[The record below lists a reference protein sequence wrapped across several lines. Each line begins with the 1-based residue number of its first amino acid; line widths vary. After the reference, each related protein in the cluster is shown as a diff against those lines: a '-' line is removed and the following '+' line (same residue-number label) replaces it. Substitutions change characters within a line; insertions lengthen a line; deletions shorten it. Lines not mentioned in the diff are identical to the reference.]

1 MPLPPPERE
10 WITLEDSTGSNGQD
24 TFTMFCYNILAEN
37 YATPQM
43 YGYTPSWALTW
54 EYRKELILQEIL
66 AYGADVVCL
75 QVYDQSGYSFS
86 HLYVNIVPLFL
97 TNILSAHANP
107 TYRKWNLVNTKTI
120 SRNR

>member
-1 MPLPPPERE
+1 MTHTRLNHSIVPLPPPERE
-10 WITLEDSTGSNGQD
+10 WITLEDADSGASSGQD

-66 AYGADVVCL
+66 AYSADIVCL
-75 QVYDQSGYSFS
+75 QVTSLCPRTMSC
-86 HLYVNIVPLFL
+86 
-97 TNILSAHANP
+97 
-107 TYRKWNLVNTKTI
+107 R
-120 SRNR
+120 